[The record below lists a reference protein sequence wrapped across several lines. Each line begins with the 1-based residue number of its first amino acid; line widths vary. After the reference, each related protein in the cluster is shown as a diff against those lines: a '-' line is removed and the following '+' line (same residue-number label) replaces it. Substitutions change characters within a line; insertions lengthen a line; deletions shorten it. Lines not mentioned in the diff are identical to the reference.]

1 MEIVNNSRIVSVLD
15 KYSKNEP
22 IGTSLLELQEKFKTA
37 DIYIPFLGVQGA
49 GKSTLINSL
58 IGRDL
63 LPNEADETTCVPVE
77 VRYST
82 REGVTLYFKDGKE
95 QNIEP
100 TKELLAEYVDN
111 NYNPGNQKGVSHIV
125 VSINSSILESG
136 LVVVDLPGVGS
147 LTRENEETTI
157 SYTKKMATVVFLI
170 STVPQIRKKE
180 AEFIKN
186 VWRGAVSA
194 LFVQNIW
201 TDNTEQ
207 EIDDALQYNK
217 NILSSISEEIGI
229 RFDGEIIP
237 VNAYNA
243 AFGRFNEDKS
253 YTAKSNINE
262 LENKLTVFSKNYKE
276 ECDKRLR
283 DRIHLSIEYVVDII
297 KERLSQVK
305 MTSEQILDDL
315 IEKREL
321 YEDKK
326 DSIKTIERNIED
338 IIERN
343 RKTVRRFAD
352 SVATEKTNRLRA
364 EMFHLIDEGLVDGE
378 KLDTAFTNFQENY
391 MAEVCDEV
399 FTKMSSISEEL
410 EEEYNKLQIELS
422 FEEAEN
428 YQSIEV
434 NKEKKLKWEKG
445 LKGGIVL
452 GFDIGAIFAASS
464 VTAAIGGGAGTGAVA
479 GSAGGPIGTVVGVVV
494 GIAVALIGYGIGSFA
509 KKKITKK
516 RGSETKRELEPLL
529 LEYKNRIQ
537 RTVEDQSEQYFDSI
551 HKEVSKYIDGM
562 NAQLKDIK
570 DEISQIRKGQRQ
582 VNYSEDELNKDLEY
596 LLMWEENNA

>member
-343 RKTVRRFAD
+343 RKIVRRFAD

>member
-410 EEEYNKLQIELS
+410 EEVYNKLQIELS

>member
-1 MEIVNNSRIVSVLD
+1 MELVTNSRVVSILD
-15 KYSKNEP
+15 KYSKNEL
-22 IGTSLLELQEKFKTA
+22 IGTNLVELQNKFSTA

-82 REGVTLYFKDGKE
+82 CENVTLYFMDGKK
-95 QNIEP
+95 QSIEP

-125 VSINSSILESG
+125 VGINANILESG

-157 SYTKKMATVVFLI
+157 SYTQKMASVVFLI

-186 VWRGAVSA
+186 VWRGAVTA
-194 LFVQNIW
+194 LFVQNVW

-217 NILSSISEEIGI
+217 NILHSISEDIGI

-237 VNAYNA
+237 VNAYDA

-253 YTAKSNINE
+253 FIDKSNINE
-262 LENKLTVFSKNYKE
+262 LEDKLTAFSRNYKN
-276 ECDKRLR
+276 ECDKRLNN
-283 DRIHLSIEYVVDII
+283 RIHISIEYVVDII
-297 KERLSQVK
+297 KERLSQAK

-326 DSIKTIERNIED
+326 ESIRAIERNIED
-338 IIERN
+338 LIERN
-343 RKTVRRFAD
+343 RRAVRRFAD
-352 SVATEKTNRLRA
+352 NVSTEKTNRLRA
-364 EMFHLIDEGLVDGE
+364 EMYHLIDEGLVDGE
-378 KLDTAFTNFQENY
+378 KLDSAFTSFQESY

-399 FTKMSSISEEL
+399 FSKMKEISEDL

-422 FEEAEN
+422 FEETEE
-428 YQSIEV
+428 YQGIEV

-464 VTAAIGGGAGTGAVA
+464 VSAAIGGGAGTGAVA

-516 RGSETKRELEPLL
+516 RGSETKKELEPLL

-537 RTVEDQSEQYFDSI
+537 RTVESQSEQYFDSI

-562 NAQLKDIK
+562 NTQLKDIK

-582 VNYSEDELNKDLEY
+582 VSYSEDELNKDLEY
-596 LLMWEENNA
+596 LLMWEERNA